1 MPMGEECDASPLC
14 GRPLSDLVRCPL
26 RLGSKKLESDT
37 LVSNV
42 MVVTEASGQDDY
54 VSWGKDMD
62 PPRKGEPA
70 WAIENLGN
78 DFPGFDIHVGT
89 KLQMTR
95 GWSMKLK

>member
-14 GRPLSDLVRCPL
+14 GRPLSDLVRCLL

-62 PPRKGEPA
+62 SPEGRTS
-70 WAIENLGN
+70 LG
-78 DFPGFDIHVGT
+78 H
-89 KLQMTR
+89 
-95 GWSMKLK
+95 